1 MASFTVRVE
10 LHNADSDDYAN
21 LHKKMEAA
29 GFSRTITTTSGEV
42 YHLPNAEYSYTGN
55 KTTEYVRDL
64 ARDTAKKVKANPAI
78 LVTKSDGSRRW
89 SGLDQD

>member
-1 MASFTVRVE
+1 MAMFTVRVE
-10 LHNADSDDYAN
+10 LHNADSDDYEN
-21 LHKKMEAA
+21 LHQQMEAA

-42 YHLPNAEYSYTGN
+42 FHLPNAEYSYTGN
-55 KTTEYVRDL
+55 KTTEDVRDL
-64 ARDTAKKVKANPAI
+64 ARDTAKRVKAKPAI